1 MATDKYA
8 IALGMFDGVHMGHKA
23 VLHGAIHSPYKS
35 VAVTFSSIPFKSG
48 GSIMTTADK
57 ERKLLSYGVD
67 EVLFLDFFE
76 VKDLSPEDFLAFLSE
91 RYNIGKICCGFNYRF
106 GKRAAGDT
114 AFLSQWCKNNGMEFF
129 ECPEVVKDGRTVSS
143 TYIKSLIAKGETE
156 KANELL
162 GEEFYFTAEVA
173 HGDQRGRT
181 IGFPT
186 TNQLYPQSIV
196 KPKCGVYQTVVEIDG
211 KCYDGVTNIGVRPTF
226 ITEYISAETY
236 ILDYS
241 GNCYGKTI
249 KTRLIKYLRGE
260 KKFSSTDELAA
271 AIKENAEYVK
281 KHSRV

>member
-1 MATDKYA
+1 MTTEKYA
-8 IALGMFDGVHMGHKA
+8 IALGMFDGVHIAHKA
-23 VLHGAIHSPYKS
+23 VLEGAVNSPYKS

-57 ERKLLSYGVD
+57 EEKLRSCGVD

-76 VKDLSPEDFLAFLSE
+76 VKDLSPEKFLAFLSE
-91 RYNIGKICCGFNYRF
+91 KYDIAKICCGFNYRF
-106 GKRAAGDT
+106 GKKAAGDT
-114 AFLSQWCKNNGMEFF
+114 AFLEDWCAARGVELF
-129 ECPEVVKDGRTVSS
+129 ECPEVVRDGKTVSS
-143 TYIKSLIAKGETE
+143 TYIKSLIAEGEAE
-156 KANELL
+156 RARELL
-162 GEEFYFTAEVA
+162 GEEFYFTAEVI

-181 IGFPT
+181 MGFPT
-186 TNQLYPQSIV
+186 TNQLYPESIV

-236 ILDYS
+236 ILGFS
-241 GNCYGKTI
+241 GDCYGKSV
-249 KTRLIKYLRGE
+249 KTRLVKYLRGE
-260 KKFSSTDELAA
+260 KKFSSKEELAA